1 MPDLAALYP
10 YTRHAHIGLV
20 VASGTLFAARGIG
33 VLCGAHWSMQR
44 SVRVLS
50 QIIDIALLAAA
61 LVLLATLRLNPFAV
75 GWLGTK
81 LALLVVY
88 IVLGSLALKRAPTR
102 SARAGCL
109 VAALAVFAYI
119 VSVALAH
126 HPLGVLKLMNPQ
138 M

>member
-50 QIIDIALLAAA
+50 QIIDTALLAAA

-81 LALLVVY
+81 LALLVV
-88 IVLGSLALKRAPTR
+88 
-102 SARAGCL
+102 
-109 VAALAVFAYI
+109 
-119 VSVALAH
+119 
-126 HPLGVLKLMNPQ
+126 
-138 M
+138 